1 MLLLACFIRF
11 WWPWAN
17 IQITWPS
24 LNVITENDLHEE
36 PWSSGGLLS
45 TGETCVTGKV
55 KPVPYYLQCPFTT
68 SQQVM
73 APLHDIIKH
82 NQLSIFICAWSVTFW
97 AAEFESEGFNLV
109 CTIWRQREDVRTRVP
124 CNLQCLGTHALTRLC
139 SEVQLIK
146 VSIDKFYWL

>member
-1 MLLLACFIRF
+1 MVSIQANSNLIVFTCLNNFIFDAMIKYKDYFLYNIFFLLEIWNRICFIRF

-73 APLHDIIKH
+73 APLHDYKTQPTLH
-82 NQLSIFICAWSVTFW
+82 FHTCLVSDFLS
-97 AAEFESEGFNLV
+97 GRV
-109 CTIWRQREDVRTRVP
+109 CKWGI
-124 CNLQCLGTHALTRLC
+124 
-139 SEVQLIK
+139 
-146 VSIDKFYWL
+146 